1 MFGQKLKVTEKMLV
15 KYKVRRANK
24 VQLVLQVLQAPKENK
39 DYKEYKAL
47 KVIKV
52 QEEVHGQAV

>member
-24 VQLVLQVLQAPKENK
+24 EPKVFK
-39 DYKEYKAL
+39 VSKEF
-47 KVIKV
+47 KVRRVKMDIPLLSLFRMV
-52 QEEVHGQAV
+52 SGILMV